1 LTITPRLKTV
11 SKIARLIDHQK
22 EVIELQVQEITHRIT
37 FEKERLTVLEK
48 ELQKNIGCF
57 ELSLKDRAILNSE
70 EVDYLFTMASTLFSK
85 MDQKKREIIKI
96 EKELE
101 TQRAL
106 FWEAYKKKKAIEIV
120 QNKIVFQERREEG
133 ILEQKNMDYLNLSS
147 RSRR

>member
-1 LTITPRLKTV
+1 LTITSRLKTV

-22 EVIELQVQEITHRIT
+22 EVIELQVQEITHRVT

-48 ELQKNIGCF
+48 EVQKNIGCF
-57 ELSLKDRAILNSE
+57 ELILKDRAILNSE